1 MKKVIH
7 KANTRGYANH
17 GWLKSYHTFSF
28 AGYHNPERIHFGM
41 LRVLNDDF
49 VDAGMGFGKHPHD
62 NMEIISIP
70 LSGALHHQD
79 STGRDKIIQTGD
91 VQIMSAGT
99 GIYHSEVN
107 ASQAEPVAFLQLWIF
122 PKVNNIEPRYDQK
135 EFNVTDRTNQFQV
148 VVSPTQENDSLFINQ
163 DAWLSL
169 IELEEGKEAMY
180 TIHKEGNGVYCFV
193 IDGQLEIADENN
205 ERRDAIGIWETTEFS
220 LKANQ
225 KSTVLFI
232 EVPMN

>member
-79 STGRDKIIQTGD
+79 STGRDKIIKTGD

>member
-1 MKKVIH
+1 
-7 KANTRGYANH
+7 
-17 GWLKSYHTFSF
+17 
-28 AGYHNPERIHFGM
+28 

-49 VDAGMGFGKHPHD
+49 VDTGMGFGKHPHD

-107 ASQAEPVAFLQLWIF
+107 ASQVEPVTFLQLWIF

-135 EFNVTDRTNQFQV
+135 LFSEAERKNQLQV
-148 VVSPTQENDSLFINQ
+148 VVSPTEENGSLFINQ
-163 DAWLSL
+163 DAWLSR
-169 IELEEGKEAMY
+169 IDLEEGHSLEYKMHQA
-180 TIHKEGNGVYCFV
+180 GNGVYCF
-193 IDGQLEIADENN
+193 ILDGDLNIASESLSK
-205 ERRDAIGIWETTEFS
+205 RDAIGLWECDTFS
-220 LKANQ
+220 LQAAN
-225 KSTVLFI
+225 KSKVLFI

>member
-1 MKKVIH
+1 MKHIIH
-7 KANTRGYANH
+7 KADTRGYANH

-28 AGYHNPERIHFGM
+28 AGYHNPERVHFGM

-70 LSGALHHQD
+70 MSGALHHQD

-107 ASQAEPVAFLQLWIF
+107 ASQDEAVTFLQLWIF

-135 EFNVTDRTNQFQV
+135 LFSETERKNQLQV
-148 VVSPTQENDSLFINQ
+148 VVSPTQESGSLFINQ
-163 DAWLSL
+163 DAWLSM
-169 IELEEGKEAMY
+169 IELEEGRTVEYKM
-180 TIHKEGNGVYCFV
+180 HQQGNGVYCF
-193 IDGQLEIADENN
+193 ILDGELNIASENLAK
-205 ERRDAIGIWETTEFS
+205 RDAIGLWECDTVTVE
-220 LKANQ
+220 
-225 KSTVLFI
+225 STINSKVLFI

>member
-28 AGYHNPERIHFGM
+28 AGYHNPERVHFGM

-79 STGRDKIIQTGD
+79 STGRDKIIKTGD

-107 ASQAEPVAFLQLWIF
+107 ASQQEPVTFLQLWIF

-135 EFNVTDRTNQFQV
+135 EFNVADRTNQFQV

-169 IELEEGKEAMY
+169 IDLEEGKEAMY

-205 ERRDAIGIWETTEFS
+205 ERRDAIGIWDTAEFS

>member
-1 MKKVIH
+1 MKNIIH
-7 KANTRGYANH
+7 KADTRGYANH

-28 AGYHNPERIHFGM
+28 AGYNNPERVHFGM

-107 ASQAEPVAFLQLWIF
+107 ASQDEPVTFLQLWIF

-135 EFNVTDRTNQFQV
+135 MFGEAERKNQLQV
-148 VVSPTQENDSLFINQ
+148 VVSPAEENGSLFINQ
-163 DAWLSL
+163 DAWLSM
-169 IELEEGKEAMY
+169 IELEEGHSAEYK
-180 TIHKEGNGVYCFV
+180 IHKTGNGVYCF
-193 IDGQLEIADENN
+193 ILDGELNIASENLAK
-205 ERRDAIGIWETTEFS
+205 RDAIGLWECDTFS
-220 LKANQ
+220 FQASKNS
-225 KSTVLFI
+225 KVLFI

>member
-1 MKKVIH
+1 MKKILH
-7 KANTRGYANH
+7 QANTRGFANH

-28 AGYHNPERIHFGM
+28 AGYHNPERMHFGM

-49 VDAGMGFGKHPHD
+49 VDAGMGFGKHPHE

-107 ASQAEPVAFLQLWIF
+107 ASQQEPVTFLQLWIF
-122 PKVNNIEPRYDQK
+122 PKVDNIEPRYDQK
-135 EFNVTDRTNQFQV
+135 LFNVTERQNKIQV
-148 VVSPTQENDSLFINQ
+148 VVSPTQENESLFINQ

-169 IELEEGKEAMY
+169 LELEEGKEISY
-180 TIHKEGNGVYCFV
+180 QLHQDGNGVYCFL
-193 IDGQLEIADENN
+193 IDGEMEIAE
-205 ERRDAIGIWETTEFS
+205 EQLSKRDAIGIWDCKQFKISARQTS
-220 LKANQ
+220 KL
-225 KSTVLFI
+225 LFI
-232 EVPMN
+232 EVPMR

>member
-28 AGYHNPERIHFGM
+28 AGYHNPERVHFGM

-79 STGRDKIIQTGD
+79 STGRDKIIKTGD

-99 GIYHSEVN
+99 GIYHSELN
-107 ASQAEPVAFLQLWIF
+107 ASQQEPVAFLQLWIF
-122 PKVNNIEPRYDQK
+122 PKVNSIEPRYDQK
-135 EFNVTDRTNQFQV
+135 EFNVADRTNQFQV

-169 IELEEGKEAMY
+169 LELEEGKEAMY

-193 IDGQLEIADENN
+193 IEGQLEIADENT
-205 ERRDAIGIWETTEFS
+205 ERRDAIGIWDTAEFS
-220 LKANQ
+220 LKASQ
-225 KSTVLFI
+225 KSSVLFI

>member
-1 MKKVIH
+1 MKYIIH
-7 KANTRGYANH
+7 KAETRGYANH

-28 AGYHNPERIHFGM
+28 AGYHNPERANFGM

-99 GIYHSEVN
+99 GIYHSEAN
-107 ASQAEPVAFLQLWIF
+107 ASQDEPVTFLQLWIF
-122 PKVNNIEPRYDQK
+122 PKANNIEPRYDQK
-135 EFNVTDRTNQFQV
+135 LFSEEERKNQFQV
-148 VVSPTQENDSLFINQ
+148 VVSPTEENDSLFINQ
-163 DAWLSL
+163 DAWLSM
-169 IELEEGKEAMY
+169 IDLEEGHAAEYK
-180 TIHKEGNGVYCFV
+180 IHKTGNGVYCF
-193 IDGQLEIADENN
+193 ILDGELNIASESLSK
-205 ERRDAIGIWETTEFS
+205 RDAIGIWDASEIS
-220 LKANQ
+220 LKAHQ
-225 KSTVLFI
+225 KSAVLFI

>member
-28 AGYHNPERIHFGM
+28 AGYHNPERVHFGM

-79 STGRDKIIQTGD
+79 STGRDKIIKTGD

-107 ASQAEPVAFLQLWIF
+107 ASQQEPVAFLQLWIF
-122 PKVNNIEPRYDQK
+122 AKVNNIEPRYDQK
-135 EFNVTDRTNQFQV
+135 EFNVADRTNQFQV

-169 IELEEGKEAMY
+169 IELEDGKDTMY
-180 TIHKEGNGVYCFV
+180 SIHKEGNGVYCFV
-193 IDGQLEIADENN
+193 IDGQLEIADETN
-205 ERRDAIGIWETTEFS
+205 ERRDAIGIWDTTDFS

>member
-28 AGYHNPERIHFGM
+28 AGYHNPERVHFGM
-41 LRVLNDDF
+41 LRVLNDDL

-79 STGRDKIIQTGD
+79 STGRDKIIKTGD

-107 ASQAEPVAFLQLWIF
+107 ASQQEPVAFLQLWIF

-135 EFNVTDRTNQFQV
+135 EFNVADRTNQFQV

-169 IELEEGKEAMY
+169 IELEEGKDAMY

-205 ERRDAIGIWETTEFS
+205 ERRDAIGIWDTAEFS
-220 LKANQ
+220 FKASQ

>member
-28 AGYHNPERIHFGM
+28 AGYHNPERVHFGM

-49 VDAGMGFGKHPHD
+49 VDEGMGFGKHPHD

-79 STGRDKIIQTGD
+79 STGRDKIIKTGD

-107 ASQAEPVAFLQLWIF
+107 ASQQESVAFLQLWIF

-180 TIHKEGNGVYCFV
+180 TINKEGNGVYCFV

-205 ERRDAIGIWETTEFS
+205 ERRDAIGIWDTTDFS

>member
-1 MKKVIH
+1 MKNIIH
-7 KANTRGYANH
+7 KADTRGYANH

-28 AGYHNPERIHFGM
+28 AGYHNPERVHFGM

-107 ASQAEPVAFLQLWIF
+107 ASQVEPVTFLQLWIF

-135 EFNVTDRTNQFQV
+135 LFNEAERKNQLQV
-148 VVSPTQENDSLFINQ
+148 VVSPTEENGSLFINQ
-163 DAWLSL
+163 DAWLSM
-169 IELEEGKEAMY
+169 IDLEEGHSSEYKM
-180 TIHKEGNGVYCFV
+180 HQSGNGVYCF
-193 IDGQLEIADENN
+193 ILDGDLNIASESLSK
-205 ERRDAIGIWETTEFS
+205 RDAIGLWECDTFS
-220 LKANQ
+220 LQAAKNS
-225 KSTVLFI
+225 KVLFI

>member
-1 MKKVIH
+1 MKHIIH
-7 KANTRGYANH
+7 KAETRGYANH

-28 AGYHNPERIHFGM
+28 AGYHNPERANFGM

-79 STGRDKIIQTGD
+79 STGRDKIIKTGD

-99 GIYHSEVN
+99 GIYHSEAN
-107 ASQAEPVAFLQLWIF
+107 ASQDEPVAFLQLWIF
-122 PKVNNIEPRYDQK
+122 SKVNNIEPRYDQK
-135 EFNVTDRTNQFQV
+135 LFSEEERKNQFQV

-169 IELEEGKEAMY
+169 IELEEGKEAIYNM
-180 TIHKEGNGVYCFV
+180 HKDGNGVYCF
-193 IDGQLEIADENN
+193 ILDGDLNIASESLSK
-205 ERRDAIGIWETTEFS
+205 RDAIGIWDASEIS
-220 LKANQ
+220 LKAHQ
-225 KSTVLFI
+225 KSAVLFI

>member
-28 AGYHNPERIHFGM
+28 AGYHNPERVHFGM

-79 STGRDKIIQTGD
+79 STGRDKIIKTGD

-99 GIYHSEVN
+99 GIYHSELN
-107 ASQAEPVAFLQLWIF
+107 ASQQEPVAFLQLWIF

-135 EFNVTDRTNQFQV
+135 EFNLSDHTNQFQV

-169 IELEEGKEAMY
+169 IELEEGKDTMY

-205 ERRDAIGIWETTEFS
+205 ERRDAIGIWDTTEFS

-225 KSTVLFI
+225 KSTVLII

>member
-1 MKKVIH
+1 MKHIIH
-7 KANTRGYANH
+7 KAESRGYANH

-28 AGYHNPERIHFGM
+28 AGYHNPERVHFGM

-99 GIYHSEVN
+99 GIFHSEVN
-107 ASQAEPVAFLQLWIF
+107 ASQVEPVTFLQLWIF

-135 EFNVTDRTNQFQV
+135 LFNEAERKNQLQV
-148 VVSPTQENDSLFINQ
+148 VVSPTEENGSLFINQ
-163 DAWLSL
+163 DAWLSM
-169 IELEEGKEAMY
+169 IDLEEGHSLEYKMHLA
-180 TIHKEGNGVYCFV
+180 GNGVYCF
-193 IDGQLEIADENN
+193 ILDGDLNIASESLSK
-205 ERRDAIGIWETTEFS
+205 RDAIGLWECDTFS
-220 LKANQ
+220 LQATN
-225 KSTVLFI
+225 KSKVLFI

>member
-1 MKKVIH
+1 MKNIIH
-7 KANTRGYANH
+7 KAETRGYANH

-28 AGYHNPERIHFGM
+28 AGYNNPERVHFGM

-70 LSGALHHQD
+70 LGGALHHQD

-107 ASQAEPVAFLQLWIF
+107 ASQDEPVTFLQLWIF

-135 EFNVTDRTNQFQV
+135 LFDEAERKNQLQV
-148 VVSPTQENDSLFINQ
+148 VVSPTEENGSLFINQ
-163 DAWLSL
+163 DAWLSM
-169 IELEEGKEAMY
+169 IELEEGQTAEYK
-180 TIHKEGNGVYCFV
+180 IHKTDNGVYCF
-193 IDGQLEIADENN
+193 ILDGELNIASENLAK
-205 ERRDAIGIWETTEFS
+205 RDAIGLWECDTFS
-220 LKANQ
+220 LQAAKNS
-225 KSTVLFI
+225 KVLFI

>member
-28 AGYHNPERIHFGM
+28 AGYHNPERVHFGM

-79 STGRDKIIQTGD
+79 STGRDKIIKTGD

-99 GIYHSEVN
+99 GIYHSELN
-107 ASQAEPVAFLQLWIF
+107 ASQQEPVAFLQLWIF

-135 EFNVTDRTNQFQV
+135 EFNLSDHTNQFQV

-169 IELEEGKEAMY
+169 IELEEGKDTMY
-180 TIHKEGNGVYCFV
+180 TKEGNGVYCFV

-205 ERRDAIGIWETTEFS
+205 ERRDAIGIWDTTEFS

-225 KSTVLFI
+225 KSTVLII

>member
-17 GWLKSYHTFSF
+17 GWLKSYHTFSL
-28 AGYHNPERIHFGM
+28 AGYHNPERVHFGM

-79 STGRDKIIQTGD
+79 STGRDKIIKTGD

-99 GIYHSEVN
+99 GIYHSELN
-107 ASQAEPVAFLQLWIF
+107 ASQQEPVAFLQLWIF

-135 EFNVTDRTNQFQV
+135 EFNLSDHTNQFQV

-169 IELEEGKEAMY
+169 IELEEGKDTMY

-205 ERRDAIGIWETTEFS
+205 ERRDAIGIWDTTEFS

-225 KSTVLFI
+225 KSTVLII